1 MTQLQRDGS
10 LSSGDSAAEVGSSTP
25 PQLTRTLNSG
35 AVENG
40 PVLCMQTPE
49 AVYVVV
55 TLRSPPEDSIRKR
68 AGTLT
73 L

>member
-1 MTQLQRDGS
+1 VTQLQRDGS
-10 LSSGDSAAEVGSSTP
+10 LSSGDSAAETGSSTP

-35 AVENG
+35 AMENG

-49 AVYVVV
+49 AIYVV

-68 AGTLT
+68 AGTLS